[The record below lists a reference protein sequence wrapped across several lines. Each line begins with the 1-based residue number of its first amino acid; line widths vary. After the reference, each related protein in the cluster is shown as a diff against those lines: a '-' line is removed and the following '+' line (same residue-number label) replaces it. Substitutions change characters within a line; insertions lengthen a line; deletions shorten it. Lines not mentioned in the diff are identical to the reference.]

1 LCIEKNGI
9 YCIIT
14 RMKIIGIIP
23 ARGGSERVPNKNL
36 KNFCGKPLVAW
47 TILGA
52 KKSKHLDRV
61 IVSTDSPAIAKI
73 AKKHGAEAP
82 FLRPA
87 EFATST
93 IGVEPTLKHTYE
105 WLLKNEAYKTDALVL
120 LMPTSPLR
128 QTFHIDDAIEIFKNK
143 KADSVVGV
151 NETPANHTPY
161 WTLIRSRKG
170 KVVLWGGIP
179 LKNII
184 TRRQDFP
191 QKCYARNDLVYVL
204 KPKNLFEKKPNLY
217 GKKVE
222 LYITADPVL
231 YEADINTPDEWE
243 DAEIKFKRLQ
253 KK

>member
-1 LCIEKNGI
+1 
-9 YCIIT
+9 
-14 RMKIIGIIP
+14 MKIVGIIP

-36 KNFCGKPLVAW
+36 KNFCGKPLIAW
-47 TILGA
+47 TILCA

-61 IVSTDSPAIAKI
+61 VVSTDNQKIAKI
-73 AKKHGAEAP
+73 AKKYGAEVP

-93 IGVEPTLKHTYE
+93 IGIEPTLRHVCE
-105 WLLKNEAYKTDALVL
+105 WLSKNEAYKADALVL

-143 KADSVVGV
+143 KVDSVIAV

-161 WTLIRSRKG
+161 WTLVRSPKG
-170 KVVLWGGIP
+170 KITFWGGIL
-179 LKNII
+179 LKNMM

-204 KPKNLFEKKPNLY
+204 KPKNLFERKPNLY

-222 LYITADPVL
+222 LYVTADPAL

-243 DAEIKFKRLQ
+243 DAEIKFLRVRKMP
-253 KK
+253 